1 MWRSA
6 GVRRERQRLTE
17 AAGTIDRWCEYVLE
31 RQFTDTDGWELQNM
45 LTVARIM
52 IAGALAREETRGVHL
67 RTDFPATDDLNWK
80 RRIAF
85 RRGG

>member
-1 MWRSA
+1 
-6 GVRRERQRLTE
+6 
-17 AAGTIDRWCEYVLE
+17 
-31 RQFTDTDGWELQNM
+31 
-45 LTVARIM
+45 M

-67 RTDFPATDDLNWK
+67 RTDFPTTDDLNWK